1 MDYFRYM
8 IDIIWAADQVY
19 QIGSNAFD
27 FITALMCL
35 IFSIVN
41 LVYYLKHVPPVTIYS
56 FMLIFGLCTAVVHV
70 INQSI
75 DISRAS
81 DVYIGRK
88 LGYEIFKNV
97 LEMMLVV
104 GEVFSF
110 LKVCRFERHHCVA
123 RHEIVYH
130 TKTYY

>member
-8 IDIIWAADQVY
+8 IDIIWGAD
-19 QIGSNAFD
+19 QIGSNTFD

-41 LVYYLKHVPPVTIYS
+41 LVFYFKQVPPVAIYS
-56 FMLIFGLCTAVVHV
+56 FMLIFGVCTAVVHV

-81 DVYIGRK
+81 DVFIGRY
-88 LGYEIFKNV
+88 LGYLIFRKV
-97 LEMMLVV
+97 LEMMLVA

-130 TKTYY
+130 T